1 MAARDPAITVTFKVF
16 LKGPSLL
23 WRVSQGSLARTDS
36 GFEVRV
42 TGKSFFNEDTD
53 HLLATPP
60 LQKLDQRKAWLRIE
74 KRSRETCYFSSD
86 HSRRRRK
93 DQESSTRPSDSFPID

>member
-1 MAARDPAITVTFKVF
+1 MAARDAAITVTFKVF

-42 TGKSFFNEDTD
+42 TGKSFFKEDPD
-53 HLLATPP
+53 HLLAMPP
-60 LQKLDQRKAWLRIE
+60 LQKLDQRKAWLRMRRGAGKLVASPQIIPE
-74 KRSRETCYFSSD
+74 GGEGIRSHLQD
-86 HSRRRRK
+86 QAVK
-93 DQESSTRPSDSFPID
+93 DI